1 MDNKF
6 IAIGIDLGTTNS
18 CAAFINASGSVE
30 IIPNSEG
37 FRTTPSVFS
46 IDENV
51 VVSERN
57 FTRLNKWLRDNGF
70 IVEEIPYAEIA
81 KQEGLLRCST
91 LPLIRD

>member
-46 IDENV
+46 IDENKKILV
-51 VVSERN
+51 G
-57 FTRLNKWLRDNGF
+57 KYPK
-70 IVEEIPYAEIA
+70 IYCA
-81 KQEGLLRCST
+81 
-91 LPLIRD
+91 PLEVFHLDKL

>member
-46 IDENV
+46 IDENKKILV
-51 VVSERN
+51 GKYAVDQEAVNADNTIRSVKRHMG
-57 FTRLNKWLRDNGF
+57 TNKRF
-70 IVEEIPYAEIA
+70 E
-81 KQEGLLRCST
+81 LLQDVA
-91 LPLIRD
+91 LQYNA